1 MPAKEAINDKPR
13 QEPLAN
19 AMLRKTRAAMERSRR
34 AVLRRQE
41 KIRCFRGRLD
51 WQGDLD
57 AMRNNSWSWSKC

>member
-1 MPAKEAINDKPR
+1 MPAKEAINDTHQ
-13 QEPLAN
+13 QEPPGIAK
-19 AMLRKTRAAMERSRR
+19 LRKRRAAMERSRR

-57 AMRNNSWSWSKC
+57 AMRNDF